1 MLNEGLCSKLRG
13 QPHCFGFL
21 AVQSF
26 KACASAV
33 GHRRRLNDGF
43 RLVADAQQKHPDNGS
58 ASKAGASRTSFSVRI
73 NIVEGPCEGLTQT
86 TQNFQQQFA
95 PL

>member
-1 MLNEGLCSKLRG
+1 MRGFAVNCEGNVT
-13 QPHCFGFL
+13 CFAFFADQL
-21 AVQSF
+21 F
-26 KACASAV
+26 KACVSAV
-33 GHRRRLNDGF
+33 GQRRRLNDGF